1 MRDLRLLWVAA
12 LVGAAWLGCAGA
24 AAAAAPSCAD
34 LARYGADRQTNLRA
48 ASLLVACGHVAGGS
62 ARPGAAGASLQQQP
76 PASSAFGSADINLIT
91 GAEVF
96 PHVTQSESF
105 VSAHAGTVVVNYNDS
120 RDAPNNFSGVS
131 VSTDGGATFRRLLPS
146 PFATGHGTNFG
157 DPIVAFNAR
166 LGRWFA
172 GDLATGCGG
181 GGIGLWESASPAA
194 GWTPGACAHDGFF
207 DDRESMWVDNNPAS
221 PHYGR
226 MYISWNDFA
235 VGGTLLVTTS
245 DDGRTWRAPV
255 TLAPPFTRNVQL
267 TGSADAAGTVYL
279 AAMDEGGG
287 GFNTRQNIVFRS
299 RDGGVT
305 WSATPTGPRFP
316 AAGDRLC
323 DNPYF
328 AAIQPIW
335 RHMGW
340 GQPAAGPGGV
350 VAYNYA
356 AHGAGADPGDVFLVR
371 STDGGATFGAPLR
384 LNTDSSGRAQ
394 WMPSLVATASGAML
408 ATWYDRRNTT
418 DGLNYERFGRVSTDN
433 GATWGPD
440 MAISDVLIP
449 QPQQPDF
456 FIQACYAGDYNYI
469 TAEGDTGYDAWTDG
483 RVAIQGVAQQDVF
496 LDEVALPVLPTT
508 KQECMS
514 GGWRRFG
521 RFTNQ
526 GDCVSFVVTGG
537 RNPPGPK
544 KPKP

>member
-1 MRDLRLLWVAA
+1 MRDLRLLCVTGLVAA
-12 LVGAAWLGCAGA
+12 ACFGDAGA
-24 AAAAAPSCAD
+24 AGAAGPGCAD
-34 LARYGADRQTNLRA
+34 LARHGVDRQTNLRA
-48 ASLLVACGHVAGGS
+48 ASLLLACGRAAGGS
-62 ARPGAAGASLQQQP
+62 ATAGAAGASLQQQP
-76 PASSAFGSADINLIT
+76 PAAAALGGSDVDLIT
-91 GAEVF
+91 GADVF

-105 VSAHAGTVVVNYNDS
+105 VWAHAGTVVVNYNDS
-120 RDAPNNFSGVS
+120 RNAPSNFSGVS

-146 PFATGHGTNFG
+146 PLATGHGTNFG
-157 DPIVAFNAR
+157 DPIVVFNAK

-181 GGIGLWESASPAA
+181 QGIGLWESTSPASS
-194 GWTPGACAHDGFF
+194 WTPGACAHDGFF
-207 DDRESMWVDNNPAS
+207 DDRESMWVDNNPSS

-235 VGGTLLVTTS
+235 DGGSLVVTTS
-245 DDGRTWRAPV
+245 DDGRAWRAPV
-255 TLAPPFTRNVQL
+255 TLAPPFIRNVQL
-267 TGSADAAGTVYL
+267 SGSPGTDGTVYV

-287 GFNTRQNIVFRS
+287 GFSTRQNIVYRS
-299 RDGGVT
+299 ADGGAT
-305 WSATPTGPRFP
+305 WNATPTGPRFP
-316 AAGDRLC
+316 APGDQLC

-356 AHGAGADPGDVFLVR
+356 AHGAGADPGDIFLVR
-371 STDGGATFGAPLR
+371 STDGGVTFGAPVR
-384 LNTDSSGRAQ
+384 LNTDTSERAQ
-394 WMPSLVATASGAML
+394 WMPSLLATPSGAML

-418 DGLNYERFGRVSTDN
+418 DGLNYERFGRISTDN

-440 MAISDVLIP
+440 TAISDVLIP

-469 TAEGDTGYDAWTDG
+469 TADRDSGYDAWTDG
-483 RVAIQGVAQQDVF
+483 RIAIQSVPQQDVF
-496 LDEVALPVLPTT
+496 LDKVALPVLPTT
-508 KQECMS
+508 KQECMN

-521 RFTNQ
+521 RFKNQ
-526 GDCVSFVVTGG
+526 GDCVSFVATGG
-537 RNPPGPK
+537 KKPPGRNR
-544 KPKP
+544 PKP